1 MFYSRAF
8 ARLLRAWPGRQTF
21 GPYRFLPV
29 FFVAG
34 AALEYL
40 MIHWHAGEVNF
51 YKTYKKRR
59 VEEICQEREKLSV
72 FQEHDIQIRVNKPIL
87 SQLHQ

>member
-8 ARLLRAWPGRQTF
+8 ARLLRAWPGRQTL

-40 MIHWHAGEVNF
+40 MIHW
-51 YKTYKKRR
+51 KRR